1 MSELIQSLYKK
12 YEPFF
17 AVGTCV
23 SPRTLETHKELLVNH
38 FNSLTSE
45 NHMKFGPI
53 HPTPDTYDFTQAD
66 RMVAFAKEHSKLVR
80 GHTLV
85 WHNQNAPW
93 VFQDEGGGF
102 VGKDVLL
109 KRMEE
114 HINTVVSRYRGAVY
128 CWDVVN
134 EAVADSGPDVL
145 RQKSPWLEII
155 GPEFIEKAFEYAHA
169 ADPDA
174 LLFYNDYNESQPD
187 KRDKIY
193 RLVRGLKEKG
203 VPIHGIGLQ
212 AHWNIHWPSLD
223 DIREAIEQYASLGLQ
238 LHITELDM
246 SMFAFEDRRTDLA
259 EPTAEMLEKQAERYE
274 QVFALFREYAG
285 VITNVTL
292 WGAAD
297 DVTWLHNFPV
307 RGRKNWPLLFD
318 MQHKPKPAL
327 ERIMRF

>member
-53 HPTPDTYDFTQAD
+53 TQ
-66 RMVAFAKEHSKLVR
+66 RLTLMTLPRQTGWLPSPRNTSKLVR

-85 WHNQNAPW
+85 WHSKNAPW

-145 RQKSPWLEII
+145 RRNRRGWKSSA
-155 GPEFIEKAFEYAHA
+155 PEFIEKAFEYAHA

-318 MQHKPKPAL
+318 MRTSQNRL
-327 ERIMRF
+327 